1 MAKVCISGQYGQ
13 SSADKELM
21 LLSLIDVLRRLD
33 SEMEI
38 VVFSADP
45 EQTREDFD
53 VDAVKSD
60 QWDAVRNEL
69 KSADLLIS
77 GGGELLKE
85 SSDLSDLK
93 YYLRVI
99 KTALRLNVSVFV
111 FNQIIPDFE
120 NKRAKAMVARVIK
133 KVRKISVADQSSA
146 DVLHGMGIRRG
157 RIHVTED
164 PLLALGD
171 VEREWRLI
179 QMPIIDPL
187 TPENDDAAENE
198 DIKKES
204 AAKEKVAI
212 EVQIDEEAEKK
223 EAEKINAPIDYDG
236 KDVEIE
242 IRIVSREEKV
252 NEDTAEVPAVDG
264 CDAEAE
270 APVDEEE
277 VSVEEDQGKEEEKVI
292 AEAPVNPAKKT
303 PTRPHDLGI
312 VAPTFWKKPGE
323 KFAAFAFSPKNDL
336 PVSQITAMAD
346 YMIERGYHVVFLP
359 MDYPD
364 DARLGKEIIRMMKNE
379 AYEVDGKMSPRSLYT
394 AIDTVDFV
402 FTSDLYPMIL
412 AAVCGKPFAS
422 LCCQKRDIEFVNAL
436 GLTPTGNMLD
446 YDSEVFIRNFKAAVA
461 DPDAVVAA
469 IGENIGGLKEEAA
482 KSEEQLR
489 LIFAQIAR
497 MNARNGGKK
506 KSAGIDFSL
515 IVDKVKS
522 FVAGLTKKNQKKSDK
537 NEEETPVEA
546 ENVKEAAVDEVKED

>member
-13 SSADKELM
+13 GSADKELM

-85 SSDLSDLK
+85 SSDLTDLK

-111 FNQIIPDFE
+111 FNQVIPDYE

-133 KVRKISVADQSSA
+133 KVRKISVADQNSA
-146 DVLHGMGIRRG
+146 DIVHGMGIRRG

-171 VEREWRLI
+171 VEREWRLM

-187 TPENDDAAENE
+187 TPENDDVAESE
-198 DIKKES
+198 DAKEKS

-212 EVQIDEEAEKK
+212 EVEIHEEAATEKT
-223 EAEKINAPIDYDG
+223 EAVSEPIDYDG

-242 IRIVSREEKV
+242 IRIVSKEEGV
-252 NEDTAEVPAVDG
+252 SEDTAEVAAVDIG
-264 CDAEAE
+264 DEESEAPVAEEDDSVKEEVAEAE
-270 APVDEEE
+270 
-277 VSVEEDQGKEEEKVI
+277 EKVV
-292 AEAPVNPAKKT
+292 AEAPINPAKKT

-323 KFAAFAFSPKNDL
+323 KFAAFVFSPKNDL

-379 AYEVDGKMSPRSLYT
+379 GYEVDGKMSPRSLYT

-422 LCCQKRDIEFVNAL
+422 LCCKKRDIEFVRDL

-446 YDSEVFIRNFKAAVA
+446 YDSEIFIRNFKAAVA
-461 DPDAVVAA
+461 DPDAIVAA
-469 IGENIGGLKEEAA
+469 MGENIGELKEGAA
-482 KSEEQLR
+482 ENEEQLR
-489 LIFAQIAR
+489 LVLAQIAR
-497 MNARNGGKK
+497 ANARNGGKK
-506 KSAGIDFSL
+506 KKAGIDFS
-515 IVDKVKS
+515 IMADKVKS
-522 FVAGLTKKNQKKSDK
+522 FIAGFTKKNQKKDNK
-537 NEEETPVEA
+537 VEEKTPVETKDV
-546 ENVKEAAVDEVKED
+546 NEASVDEVKED